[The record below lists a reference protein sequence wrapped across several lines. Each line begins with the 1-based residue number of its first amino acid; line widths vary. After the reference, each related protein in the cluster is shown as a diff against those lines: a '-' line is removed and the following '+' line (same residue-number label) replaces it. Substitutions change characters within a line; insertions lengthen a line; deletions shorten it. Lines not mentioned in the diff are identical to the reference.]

1 MLEPFICPVSPQS
14 NKGSEA
20 TMREGKKN
28 HHMATEAVHVTLAFS
43 FSTYF

>member
-14 NKGSEA
+14 NKGSQVI
-20 TMREGKKN
+20 MKEGKN
-28 HHMATEAVHVTLAFS
+28 NHMATKAVRVTLAFS